1 MKKMFLTVISVLIL
15 VLSSVLIYHIV
26 TDEPVDIDQTVDGED
41 DTLADISSEIDD
53 ALLDENYEIEIGEMI

>member
-41 DTLADISSEIDD
+41 DNLADISSEIDD
-53 ALLDENYEIEIGEMI
+53 ALLDENNEIEIGEMI

>member
-26 TDEPVDIDQTVDGED
+26 TDEPVDLDQTVDGED
-41 DTLADISSEIDD
+41 DNLADISSEIDD
-53 ALLDENYEIEIGEMI
+53 ALLDENNEIEIGEMI

>member
-15 VLSSVLIYHIV
+15 VFSSVLIYHIL
-26 TDEPVDIDQTVDGED
+26 TDEPVDIDQTADGED

>member
-26 TDEPVDIDQTVDGED
+26 TDEPVDIDQTADGED

-53 ALLDENYEIEIGEMI
+53 ALLDENNEIEIGEMI

>member
-26 TDEPVDIDQTVDGED
+26 TDEPVDIDQTADGED